1 MDIIRPKSIKKMT
14 DIQSAEPFKKGS
26 IPRLEEEYGEWFTV
40 SENEIQEDSAPTF
53 IPPLFEYT
61 PKKKKKKLWYQR
73 SFIRTTIL
81 VVGGFLVILAI
92 GSGAFL
98 FFSRD
103 VIEQSAEKGFLSLEK
118 AKTALINEEY
128 TEADRQFLQARV
140 SFEEAN
146 GAIPFWVRPLLAV
159 TAYIPG
165 LSQGASAQNVLIA
178 GSHIALAGPA
188 FVEMANGVTKTKE
201 NIQAGKEFSLLGFFD
216 DTRAPLARARV
227 ELGLAEAALRR
238 VNQADVPA
246 EKQKNFTLAQE
257 QLPAFLGIIDTLESH
272 EAVIRE
278 LLGSNGP
285 RKYLFLLENN
295 HELRATGGFIGS
307 YALLEMQD
315 GVVKNFFVDGIF
327 NPDGQL
333 RENIVPPKPLQKV
346 SAGWSLHDSNWFP
359 DFPTSAEKAI
369 FFYEKTGGPTVDGV
383 VVITPVLTQKLL
395 ELTGPIVLP
404 EYGITVTADNFFPV
418 IQEEVEVNYDKKE
431 NKPKAVL
438 ADLSTILFERLL
450 HSQDEKVIFG
460 TLKTI
465 IESLNQK
472 QMMLYVR
479 DDRVENIIKKA
490 GWSGE
495 IRTSDKDYLNVIH
508 SNING
513 FKTDGVI
520 DDSIKQSV
528 EIESDGSVIDTLRIT
543 RKHKGGNTPYDWW
556 NRVSANY
563 MRVYVP
569 LGSELLSAE
578 GQTYE
583 FPESPLNYEALGF
596 KHDKTVVATEETERI
611 DEESGTRISEES
623 GKTVFGNWVYV
634 SPQEEVTVEYRYRL
648 PFKVTPGGDKEGTS
662 SYSLLIQKQAGTPGA
677 TVDVEVQYPDN
688 FQPIWQTGQNLVPY
702 EHTFRLNEKLVTDL
716 FLGVAFDKPY

>member
-1 MDIIRPKSIKKMT
+1 MDIIRSQGPKKMT
-14 DIQSAEPFKKGS
+14 DIQSSRPSQAS
-26 IPRLEEEYGEWFTV
+26 STPRLEEEYSEWFTV
-40 SENEIQEDSAPTF
+40 SENDIQEESKAAF
-53 IPPLFEYT
+53 VPPLFEYT
-61 PKKKKKKLWYQR
+61 PKKKKSHFLALPL
-73 SFIRTTIL
+73 RTGLIIG
-81 VVGGFLVILAI
+81 GGFLGVLVVASVLILW
-92 GSGAFL
+92 
-98 FFSRD
+98 FSRD
-103 VIEQSAEKGFLSLEK
+103 AIEQSAEEGFLSLEK
-118 AKTALINEEY
+118 AKTALIDEEY
-128 TEADRQFLQARV
+128 DEADKQFRQAKI

-146 GAIPFWVRPLLAV
+146 GAIPFWTRPMLGA

-178 GSHIALAGPA
+178 GAHIAEAGPA
-188 FVEMANGVTKTKE
+188 FVEMADGLAQTKKSIE
-201 NIQAGKEFSLLGFFD
+201 AGQEFSLTKFFTD
-216 DTRAPLARARV
+216 NKVPLTKARS
-227 ELGLAEAALRR
+227 ELVLAEGALSK
-238 VNQADVPA
+238 VKQTDVPL
-246 EKQKNFTLAQE
+246 EKRKTFILAQE

-272 EAVIRE
+272 EAVVQE

-383 VVITPVLTQKLL
+383 VVITPTVTQKLL
-395 ELTGPIVLP
+395 ALTGPIALP
-404 EYGITVTADNFFPV
+404 EYNLTVTADNFFPV
-418 IQEEVEVNYDKKE
+418 IQEEVEVNYDKKV

-438 ADLSTILFERLL
+438 ADLSTLLFERLL
-450 HSQDEKVIFG
+450 HSKDEKVVFG
-460 TLKTI
+460 TLQTV

-472 QMMLYVR
+472 QMMLYMR
-479 DDRVENIIKKA
+479 DDRVEKIIRQA

-495 IRTSDKDYLNVIH
+495 IRRSEKDYLNVIH

-513 FKTDGVI
+513 YKTDGVI
-520 DDSIKQSV
+520 EDSIKQRV
-528 EIESDGSVIDTLRIT
+528 EIASDGSIIDTLRIT
-543 RKHKGGNTPYDWW
+543 RKHMGGKTPYDWW
-556 NRVSANY
+556 NRVNANY

-583 FPESPLNYEALGF
+583 FPESPLDYDVLGF
-596 KHDKTVVATEETERI
+596 KRDPLVTAVESTERI

-634 SPQEEVTVEYRYRL
+634 SPGEEVTVEYRYKL
-648 PFKVTPGGDKEGTS
+648 PFKLTPGGGEEGSS
-662 SYSLLIQKQAGTPGA
+662 SYSLLIQKQAGTAGSQ
-677 TVDVEVQYPDN
+677 VEVELQYPES
-688 FQPIWQTGQNLVPY
+688 FEPIWQTGRNLVPY

-716 FLGVAFDKPY
+716 FLGVAFDKP

>member
-1 MDIIRPKSIKKMT
+1 MDIIRPQGPKKMT
-14 DIQSAEPFKKGS
+14 DIQSSGPS
-26 IPRLEEEYGEWFTV
+26 TVSSVPRLEEEYSEWFTV
-40 SENEIQEDSAPTF
+40 SQDEIQEESPVAF
-53 IPPLFEYT
+53 VPPIFEYT
-61 PKKKKKKLWYQR
+61 PKKKKRNHFAGPL
-73 SFIRTTIL
+73 RTGLIIVLGFLGVL
-81 VVGGFLVILAI
+81 VVGSVLL
-92 GSGAFL
+92 L
-98 FFSRD
+98 WFSRD
-103 VIEQSAEKGFLSLEK
+103 AIEQSAEKGFLSLEK
-118 AKTALINEEY
+118 AKVALIDEEY
-128 TEADRQFLQARV
+128 DEADKQFRQAKV

-146 GAIPFWVRPLLAV
+146 GAIPFWTRPLLSM

-165 LSQGASAQNVLIA
+165 LTEGASAQNVLIA
-178 GSHIALAGPA
+178 GIHIAEAGPA
-188 FVEMANGVTKTKE
+188 FVEMADGLARTKE
-201 NIQAGKEFSLLGFFD
+201 SIEAGKEFSLTKFFAD
-216 DTRAPLARARV
+216 NQVPLAKARA
-227 ELGLAEAALRR
+227 ELILAEKALSK
-238 VNQADVPA
+238 VKQTDVPL
-246 EKQKNFTLAQE
+246 EKRKSFILAQE

-272 EAVIRE
+272 EAVIQE
-278 LLGSNGP
+278 LLGTNGP

-333 RENIVPPKPLQKV
+333 RENIVPPKPLQKI

-383 VVITPVLTQKLL
+383 VVITPTVTQKLL
-395 ELTGPIVLP
+395 ALTGPIALP
-404 EYGITVTADNFFPV
+404 EYNLTVTADNFFPV

-438 ADLSTILFERLL
+438 ADLSTVLFERLL
-450 HSQDEKVIFG
+450 HSKDEKVVFG
-460 TLKTI
+460 TLQTV

-472 QMMLYVR
+472 QMMLYMR
-479 DDRVENIIKKA
+479 DDRVEKIISQA

-495 IRTSDKDYLNVIH
+495 IRRSEKDYLNVIH

-513 FKTDGVI
+513 YKTDGVI
-520 DDSIKQSV
+520 DDSIKQRV
-528 EIESDGSVIDTLRIT
+528 EIASDGSIIDTVRIT
-543 RKHKGGNTPYDWW
+543 RKHKGGKTPYEWW
-556 NRVSANY
+556 NRVNANY

-569 LGSELLSAE
+569 LGSELISAD

-583 FPESPLNYEALGF
+583 FPESPLDYDALSF
-596 KHDKTVVATEETERI
+596 KRDPLVTAIESAERI

-634 SPQEEVTVEYRYRL
+634 SPEEEVTVEYRYKL
-648 PFKVTPGGDKEGTS
+648 PFKLTPGGDTEGSS
-662 SYSLLIQKQAGTPGA
+662 SYSLLIQKQAGMPG
-677 TVDVEVQYPDN
+677 TEIEVEVVYPEN
-688 FQPIWQTGQNLVPY
+688 FQPIWQTGRNLVPY

-716 FLGVAFDKPY
+716 FLGVAFDSP

>member
-1 MDIIRPKSIKKMT
+1 MDSIRPQGSSRMA
-14 DIQSAEPFKKGS
+14 DIQSSESSQTRPM
-26 IPRLEEEYGEWFTV
+26 PRLEEEYSEWFTV
-40 SENEIQEDSAPTF
+40 SPDDMEGGSQEVF
-53 IPPLFEYT
+53 VPPVFEYT
-61 PKKKKKKLWYQR
+61 PKKKRKPVR
-73 SFIRTTIL
+73 SHRPFLVGVLTLGVLLAIL
-81 VVGGFLVILAI
+81 VVGSGLFLWL
-92 GSGAFL
+92 
-98 FFSRD
+98 SRD
-103 VIEQSAEKGFLSLEK
+103 VIEHSAEEGFLSLEK
-118 AKTALINEEY
+118 AKAALINEEY
-128 TEADRQFLQARV
+128 NEADSQFRQAKI

-146 GAIPFWVRPLLAV
+146 GAIPFWTRPILRA

-165 LSQGASAQNVLIA
+165 LSRGASAENILVA
-178 GSHIALAGPA
+178 GTHIAEAGPA
-188 FVEMANGVTKTKE
+188 FVEMADGLARTKE
-201 NIQAGKEFSLLGFFD
+201 SIEAGKAFSLLQFFD
-216 DTRAPLARARV
+216 ENKVPLAKARS
-227 ELGLAEAALRR
+227 ELILAEKALSK
-238 VNQADVPA
+238 VKQTDVPL
-246 EKQKNFTLAQE
+246 EKRKSFILAQE

-272 EAVIRE
+272 EAVIQE

-383 VVITPVLTQKLL
+383 VVITPTLTQKLL
-395 ELTGPIVLP
+395 ALTGPIALP
-404 EYGITVTADNFFPV
+404 QYNLTVTADNFFPV
-418 IQEEVEVNYDKKE
+418 IQEEVEINYDKKE

-438 ADLSTILFERLL
+438 ADLSTVLFERLL
-450 HSQDEKVIFG
+450 HSRDEKVVFG
-460 TLKTI
+460 TLKTV

-479 DDRVENIIKKA
+479 DDRVEKIISQA

-495 IRTSDKDYLNVIH
+495 IRPSDKDYLNVIH

-513 FKTDGVI
+513 YKTDGVI
-520 DDSIKQSV
+520 EDSIKQNV
-528 EIESDGSVIDTLRIT
+528 EIAPDGSIIDTVRIT
-543 RKHKGGNTPYDWW
+543 RRHTGGKTPYDWW
-556 NRVSANY
+556 NRVNANY

-569 LGSELLSAE
+569 LGSELISAE
-578 GQTYE
+578 GHTYE
-583 FPESPLNYEALGF
+583 FPESPLDYDALGF
-596 KHDKTVVATEETERI
+596 KRDKTVTAIESTERI

-634 SPQEEVTVEYRYRL
+634 SPQEEVTVEYRYKL
-648 PFKVTPGGDKEGTS
+648 PFKLAPGGDTVGTS

-677 TVDVEVQYPDN
+677 AVAVEVSYPES
-688 FQPIWQTGQNLVPY
+688 FQPIWQTGRNLVPY

-716 FLGVAFDKPY
+716 FLGVAFDKP